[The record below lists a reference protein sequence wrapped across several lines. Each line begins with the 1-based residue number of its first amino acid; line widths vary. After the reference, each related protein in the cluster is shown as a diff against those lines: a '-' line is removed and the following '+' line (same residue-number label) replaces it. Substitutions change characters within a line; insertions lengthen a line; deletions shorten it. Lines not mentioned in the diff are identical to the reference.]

1 MSNISGAY
9 TANAFLEN
17 TMAVI
22 KRAIELGGLPHELYV
37 ALSRPKRILIV
48 NIPVRMDD
56 GTIQYFEG
64 YRVQHNDALGPFK
77 GGIRFHGEVSLADD
91 IALATLMTLKN
102 SLAGIP
108 YGGAKGAVRVDPKRL
123 SARELEEL
131 SRGYVRAVAPL
142 IGDELDIPAPDVGT
156 DSRVMAW
163 MVDEYSKI
171 AGRNVPGV
179 FTAKPPELWG
189 NPVREYATGFG
200 VAVMAREMAKRL
212 WGGLEGR
219 TVAVQGAG
227 NTGAWAAYWLENM
240 GAKVIAISDSKG
252 TVINKSGIPADR
264 IMKIYW
270 GKKEGRGSTVLELE
284 GEKNKDGAA
293 ALYVDADIL
302 VPAALENAINEENVG
317 LVRAKL
323 IVEGANGPTTPEAEA
338 ELYKRGVVVVP
349 DVLANA
355 GGVVMSYLEW
365 VENLQWYFWDEEE
378 TRTRLERIMT
388 ENFKRVYQ
396 KWIQEKGWT
405 MRDAAVVVS
414 LERIYKAMKAR
425 GWI

>member
-1 MSNISGAY
+1 MSSIGGAY
-9 TANAFLEN
+9 TASTFLKN
-17 TMAVI
+17 TIAVI
-22 KRAIELGGLPHELYV
+22 KRAIELGGLPNELYI
-37 ALSRPKRILIV
+37 ALSRPKRILTV

-77 GGIRFHGEVSLADD
+77 GGIRFHSEVSLADD
-91 IALATLMTLKN
+91 VALATLMTLKN

-142 IGDELDIPAPDVGT
+142 IGEELDIPAPDVGT

-200 VAVMAREMAKRL
+200 VAIMAREMAKML

-227 NTGAWAAYWLENM
+227 NTGAWAAYWLEKM
-240 GAKVIAISDSKG
+240 GAKVIAISDSEG
-252 TVINKSGIPADR
+252 AVINKAGIPADE
-264 IMKIYW
+264 IMKVYW
-270 GKKEGRGSTVLELE
+270 GKREGKGSTVLELD
-284 GEKNKDGAA
+284 GEKNKDGAT

-302 VPAALENAINEENVG
+302 VPAAL
-317 LVRAKL
+317 
-323 IVEGANGPTTPEAEA
+323 
-338 ELYKRGVVVVP
+338 
-349 DVLANA
+349 
-355 GGVVMSYLEW
+355 
-365 VENLQWYFWDEEE
+365 
-378 TRTRLERIMT
+378 
-388 ENFKRVYQ
+388 
-396 KWIQEKGWT
+396 
-405 MRDAAVVVS
+405 
-414 LERIYKAMKAR
+414 
-425 GWI
+425 